1 MMDYQ
6 QQQQFGNLPA
16 GSSEKMLLWA
26 QPTQYMADSG
36 YTTQAPSISSIDAFL
51 NEDQMDSTLNA
62 TQPSVMQHQ
71 QMQQQQPQH
80 QVQQVKQEPI
90 MHQLQ
95 PPMQQQQQ
103 QPLQAAH
110 IQHENETNLDWMNSQ
125 DHMEA
130 AIKAIPD
137 LVVYLRD
144 EDYAV
149 VSQTAMIVN
158 QMSRKKTSCL
168 ALIDNENIIQS
179 LVHCLSTD
187 INAETAKNVV
197 GSLYN
202 ISMHKKGINNIIQ
215 NNAIQALMNL
225 LR

>member
-6 QQQQFGNLPA
+6 HQQQFGNLPA

-62 TQPSVMQHQ
+62 TQSPAIQHQ
-71 QMQQQQPQH
+71 AMQQQQ
-80 QVQQVKQEPI
+80 QQQQKQEPI

-95 PPMQQQQQ
+95 PSVQHQQQSV
-103 QPLQAAH
+103 QAAH

-149 VSQTAMIVN
+149 VSQTSMIVN
-158 QMSRKKTSCL
+158 QMSRKKASCL

-179 LVHCLSTD
+179 LVNCLSSD